1 MLAQETNQP
10 FRRRANVPVAS
21 NISLL
26 VQRMWIYGGSII
38 EKEGKKKKK
47 KKKTPFFLLLESV
60 AGRNTLGEFAKWAYN
75 DRQAVER
82 GGRAEW
88 RINE

>member
-38 EKEGKKKKK
+38 EKEGKKKKEEEED
-47 KKKTPFFLLLESV
+47 PLLP
-60 AGRNTLGEFAKWAYN
+60 APGKC
-75 DRQAVER
+75 R
-82 GGRAEW
+82 GQEHAW
-88 RINE
+88 RIRQVGI